1 MKRDFRF
8 LPVRKSAKLALI
20 IPASLLVL
28 ALLLLFGANL
38 YIQSSLSQ
46 GKLEAQL
53 QRALH
58 LPVKITSTTVSPW
71 DGLTIRGIAIPQ
83 QDGVGNF
90 LQADELK
97 ASLKLWPIL
106 HRQLIIKDLVFSH
119 PQVEW
124 KQTEKG
130 RWVLPVQ
137 KATPTPAP
145 SASPA
150 EAPSA
155 SPAAPASS
163 SVIVQSG
170 KEKKAERPHFSVQI
184 KHFSTEDGYFHF
196 YDKDGMPQAFF
207 DQVAVDSPNPL
218 PVDGPTKG
226 TVHIGSASIQQRV
239 FFQEIETPFRYREG
253 RVNLNE
259 LQARLAGGTLKGDFH
274 IDPTTADSPFNTRV
288 VFDGLDV
295 HRLIAEAGGAPVECQ
310 GKLGGWFQAA
320 GNSAHAKETIMGGGQ
335 LILSGGQVKNY
346 TLLQTIGQALGIDE
360 LSVMNL
366 TQAQANFRLAAKRVW
381 IDSLLL
387 QSQNLRLIVW
397 GKAKYNGSLDLQA
410 QLALN
415 PKVQHQLPGFILKNF
430 HPVPNTDLAAID
442 FTVTGSY
449 RAPRTDLL
457 KKALGSQF
465 EKGQK
470 ALDLLRGFLGGKGN

>member
-1 MKRDFRF
+1 MWK
-8 LPVRKSAKLALI
+8 PAKLALI
-20 IPASLLVL
+20 ITSSLLVL

-53 QRALH
+53 LRATH

-83 QDGVGNF
+83 QNGAGNF
-90 LQADELK
+90 LQAEELK

-106 HRQLIIKDLVFSH
+106 HHQLIIKDLVFSH

-137 KATPTPAP
+137 KASPTPAP
-145 SASPA
+145 SVAPGES
-150 EAPSA
+150 PSA
-155 SPAAPASS
+155 SPAAASPS
-163 SVIVQSG
+163 PMIVQAG

-184 KHFSTEDGYFHF
+184 KHFSVDEGYFHF

-207 DQVAVDSPNPL
+207 DQVSVDSPNPL

-239 FFQEIETPFRYREG
+239 FFQGIETPFRYRDG
-253 RVNLNE
+253 RVNLDAM
-259 LQARLAGGTLKGDFH
+259 QAGLAGGTLNGKFH
-274 IDPTTADSPFNTRV
+274 IDPTTPDSPFNTKV
-288 VFDGLDV
+288 VFDGVDV

-320 GNSAHAKETIMGGGQ
+320 GSSAQAKDTIQGGGQ
-335 LILSGGQVKNY
+335 LILSGGQMKNY
-346 TLLQTIGQALGIDE
+346 TFLQTIGQALGIDE

-366 TQAQANFRLAAKRVW
+366 TQAQANFRLGAKRVW
-381 IDSLLL
+381 VDSLFL
-387 QSQNLRLIVW
+387 QSQNLRLLVW

-430 HPVPNTDLAAID
+430 QPVPNTDLVAID
-442 FTVTGSY
+442 FTITGSY

-470 ALDLLRGFLGGKGN
+470 ALDILRGFLGGKGN